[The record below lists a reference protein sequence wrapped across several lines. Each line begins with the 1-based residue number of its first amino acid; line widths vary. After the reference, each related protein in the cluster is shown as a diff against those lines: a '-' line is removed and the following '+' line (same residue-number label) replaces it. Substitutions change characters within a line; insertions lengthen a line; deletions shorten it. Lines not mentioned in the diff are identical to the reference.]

1 MKTEKSQHRYLSG
14 MLGLVAGILLASTP
28 CSAYPADVLRVV
40 VHKSQVIPLAEPATR
55 VSVGDPAIADVLL
68 TGPREVY
75 VLGRKIGS
83 TNILIWTKVGLTR
96 VFDIAVDIDAEG
108 LRATL
113 KQVLPNEAG
122 ITVSPSNDSVVLGGE
137 VADPFK
143 IDRAVAVA
151 ESFAGEHKVVNM
163 LHATAPQQV
172 LLEVKVA
179 EISKI
184 LLDRVGASFG
194 VANSGAPG
202 GTGWAVSG
210 GFLTESQGLASL
222 LRSGATTS
230 SFKVDALNKD
240 QFVKILA
247 EPNIMAVSGQEGTFL
262 AGGKIFI
269 PVPQG
274 NASSLTITLEE
285 KEFGIGL
292 RFTPT
297 VLEDG
302 VISLRVTPEVS
313 ELNQQGVVIE
323 ATGIGKTVLP
333 SITTRRASTTVQLRD
348 GQTFAIGGLIKSNVT
363 ATVARFPL
371 LGELPILGAL
381 FRSSEFQRDR
391 SELLF
396 VITPHLVKP
405 LEAGYRLPT
414 DGYVEPSRA
423 DVLLRGKL
431 EGEGPPAPAATK

>member
-1 MKTEKSQHRYLSG
+1 MKTETIQHRHLSG
-14 MLGLVAGILLASTP
+14 VIGLVAGILLAGAPSIT
-28 CSAYPADVLRVV
+28 YPADTLRVV
-40 VHKSQVIPLAEPATR
+40 VHKSLVIPLAEPATR

-75 VLGRKIGS
+75 VLGKKIGS
-83 TNILIWTKVGLTR
+83 TNILIWTKAGLAS
-96 VFDIAVDIDAEG
+96 VFDVAVDIDAQG

-113 KQVLPNEAG
+113 KQVLPNETG
-122 ITVSPSNDSVVLGGE
+122 IIVSPSNDSIVLGGE

-163 LHATAPQQV
+163 MHATAPQQV

-184 LLDRVGASFG
+184 LLDRVGANFNI
-194 VANSGAPG
+194 AHNGALG

-210 GFLTESQGLASL
+210 GFLTDSQGLASL

-230 SFKVDALNKD
+230 SFTVDALNKD

-405 LEAGYRLPT
+405 LEPGYSLPT
-414 DGYVEPSRA
+414 DGYVEPSRV
-423 DVLLRGKL
+423 DVLLGGKL
-431 EGEGPPAPAATK
+431 EGERSPTPAPSK